1 MLPTPSTSHIDPDR
15 IYEPAE
21 DSYLLLDTL
30 SSTSEI
36 AFLKAR
42 FKSPSTNPP
51 LPSQNPPNPPTAPPP
66 TTSTPLVLE
75 IGTGSGVILA
85 FLTAY
90 AATLFGR
97 KVLTLGTDINH
108 YACTA
113 TTQTVHSTCAGTPSG
128 RSGSFLGAL
137 HGDLGTPLRA
147 GVVDVLVFNPPYVP
161 TSSIPQLGFQD
172 TDAWGDADEASIVVR
187 VAEEDTVVKEAEG
200 NLLEL
205 SWAGG
210 NDGMEITNRL
220 LAQLPQLLSM
230 QRGVAYIL
238 LCQQNRPDEV
248 LQRIRAWGAGWCV
261 EVVGRSGRTGGW
273 EKLQVIRIW
282 RNSASIG

>member
-1 MLPTPSTSHIDPDR
+1 
-15 IYEPAE
+15 
-21 DSYLLLDTL
+21 
-30 SSTSEI
+30 
-36 AFLKAR
+36 
-42 FKSPSTNPP
+42 
-51 LPSQNPPNPPTAPPP
+51 
-66 TTSTPLVLE
+66 
-75 IGTGSGVILA
+75 
-85 FLTAY
+85 
-90 AATLFGR
+90 
-97 KVLTLGTDINH
+97 
-108 YACTA
+108 
-113 TTQTVHSTCAGTPSG
+113 
-128 RSGSFLGAL
+128 
-137 HGDLGTPLRA
+137 
-147 GVVDVLVFNPPYVP
+147 VVDVLVFNPPYVP

-282 RNSASIG
+282 RNSASTG